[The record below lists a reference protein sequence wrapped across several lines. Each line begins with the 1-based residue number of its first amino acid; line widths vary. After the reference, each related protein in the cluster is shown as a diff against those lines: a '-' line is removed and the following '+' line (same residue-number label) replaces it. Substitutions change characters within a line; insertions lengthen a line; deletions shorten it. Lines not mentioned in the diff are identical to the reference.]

1 MGEMNMNQ
9 TTQPEVSKKLTKKRY
24 YEVHVDLLCGGR
36 TFKLL

>member
-9 TTQPEVSKKLTKKRY
+9 TTQAGSKQKADKKRY